1 MTTKSVRVAA
11 LAAAA
16 TALAAAALT
25 SCSTATHPE
34 VQSATSA
41 TTTAAQAAE
50 HNSADVMF
58 AHMMIPHHEQALE
71 LAALV
76 PDRSTNAELQTLAK
90 TIAAEQQP
98 EIDAMNALLTQWDA
112 MPGMQGMPGMPGMA
126 DMPGMSDM
134 PGHGGMG
141 GMGGMGMAGMVDA
154 ATMTKLTTLSGQP
167 FDVLWLQS
175 MIAHH
180 QGAIEMAQT
189 EIADGINPDMV
200 NLARNIVTAQQAEI
214 DQMQRMLA
222 GLGG

>member
-25 SCSTATHPE
+25 SCSTATQPE

-126 DMPGMSDM
+126 DMPG
-134 PGHGGMG
+134 HGGTG

-222 GLGG
+222 ELGG

>member
-25 SCSTATHPE
+25 SCSTATQPE

-126 DMPGMSDM
+126 DMPG
-134 PGHGGMG
+134 HG

>member
-25 SCSTATHPE
+25 SCSTATQPE

-126 DMPGMSDM
+126 DMPG
-134 PGHGGMG
+134 HGGMG
-141 GMGGMGMAGMVDA
+141 GMGMGMAGMVDA

>member
-16 TALAAAALT
+16 LAAAALS
-25 SCSTATHPE
+25 SCSTGTQPE

-126 DMPGMSDM
+126 DMPG
-134 PGHGGMG
+134 HGGMG

-222 GLGG
+222 ELGG

>member
-16 TALAAAALT
+16 LAAAALS
-25 SCSTATHPE
+25 SCSTATQPE

-126 DMPGMSDM
+126 DMPG
-134 PGHGGMG
+134 HGGMG

-222 GLGG
+222 ELGG